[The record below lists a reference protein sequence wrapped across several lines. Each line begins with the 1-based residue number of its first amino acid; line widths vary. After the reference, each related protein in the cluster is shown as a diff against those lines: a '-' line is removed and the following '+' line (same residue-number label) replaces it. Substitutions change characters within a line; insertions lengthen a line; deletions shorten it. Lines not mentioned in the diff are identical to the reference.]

1 MCENVVSIGNRKEV
15 ILKSILT
22 IAAGILVLGSS
33 QVMACPFMDGKQ
45 KVTELHQQDQIEQS
59 MVASDVETIDP
70 VLLARLLLEKQETE
84 QEQVN

>member
-1 MCENVVSIGNRKEV
+1 M
-15 ILKSILT
+15 KSILT

-70 VLLARLLLEKQETE
+70 VLLARLLLEKQETL